1 MTDFDEVLAAIRE
14 LRIQGAT
21 SIARAGVEALAGE
34 LARQGLN
41 ADVAGLRA
49 RLFATR
55 PNEPML
61 RNLVD
66 RYLVELLRRE
76 DRSPAAVRSSAE
88 GLLSRLSEDEARMI
102 DVAARLLDGTH
113 TVFTHCHSS
122 TVTRALRLAAEHGAR
137 LTVYCTETR
146 PRYQGRVTASELAE
160 AGIEVVQLVDSAALL
175 GLREADVFLLGA
187 DAVVATGYFINKVG
201 SALIALAAD
210 RLDVPLYVCCHTAK
224 FDLAST
230 AGHDEPIEE
239 REPAEVWADAPSG
252 IRVRNPAFERVPSRN
267 VEAFVTEHGL
277 LDLGGVQQA
286 AAAALRS

>member
-41 ADVAGLRA
+41 ADVEGLRA

-66 RYLVELLRRE
+66 RYLFELRRRE

-122 TVTRALRLAAEHGAR
+122 TVTRALRVAAEHGAR

-146 PRYQGRVTASELAE
+146 PRYQGRITATELAE

-175 GLREADVFLLGA
+175 GLREADVFFLGA
-187 DAVVATGYFINKVG
+187 DAVLATGFFINKVG
-201 SALIALAAD
+201 SALLALAAE

-224 FDLAST
+224 FDLGT
-230 AGHDEPIEE
+230 IEGQDETIEE
-239 REPAEVWADAPSG
+239 RDTAEVWADPPRG
-252 IRVRNPAFERVPSRN
+252 VLVRNPAFERVPAHN